1 MTNYNYLKNRL
12 GKRDGS
18 SSFVLWFSIWTQHCV
33 PSSHPSSQKM
43 CSHPASQPAHK
54 PLAHMEQ
61 SFFCHLRIRIGFG
74 NSEFGIGGSVRQRI
88 ADSAASEWIL
98 NLGFVIASKPG
109 RRKEHRIGVG
119 VGLAT
124 LVAWQSWQDFSG
136 AFVWG
141 LVIDW
146 WPGDW
151 IWVWHCVGIGGGK
164 VIGLECGLIR
174 CCF

>member
-1 MTNYNYLKNRL
+1 MFFNMDTALCAVQPSIEPKN
-12 GKRDGS
+12 GAA
-18 SSFVLWFSIWTQHCV
+18 IQ
-33 PSSHPSSQKM
+33 PSSQPT
-43 CSHPASQPAHK
+43 SHWLTWNNQ
-54 PLAHMEQ
+54 
-61 SFFCHLRIRIGFG
+61 FFVICRYRIRIGFG